1 MRKLFYLINLFI
13 LSILTYNTFGQIDK
27 SNRLEISVGGGLSLP
42 IGSYG
47 NKSPTK
53 SAIYVVNAP
62 LPTVKGFDKGKS
74 GFAKTGFDYNIE
86 VKYKLSSCLK
96 LLLLSGTYSNP
107 VETTGMSDFLS
118 NLNGYRETKVVENS
132 YRIFYITPGI
142 GYYYSLNKLNFGL
155 DLFMGYSMTEFP
167 YYKFVLLYTTV
178 DPPIIFAHDGPEPNL
193 NAFTLGTSMSAT
205 YKLTDRF
212 KVGLVVSY
220 QGANFS
226 YNVSPRSIPGGDAV
240 YDYTDILKVRVINT
254 GVTLGFSF

>member
-1 MRKLFYLINLFI
+1 MRKLFYLINLFV
-13 LSILTYNTFGQIDK
+13 LSSLTFNTSGQIDK

-47 NKSPTK
+47 KKNPSK
-53 SAIYVVNAP
+53 SAIYVANAP
-62 LPTVKGFDKGKS
+62 LPTVKGFDKSKS

-107 VETTGMSDFLS
+107 VETAGMSDFLT
-118 NLNGYRETKVVENS
+118 NLNGYRETKVEENS

-142 GYYYSLNKLNFGL
+142 GYYSSLNKLNFGL
-155 DLFMGYSMTEFP
+155 DLFMGYSMTAFP

-193 NAFTLGTSMSAT
+193 NAFILGSSLSAT
-205 YKLTDRF
+205 YNLTDRS
-212 KVGLVVSY
+212 KVGIVVSY

-226 YNVSPRSIPGGDAV
+226 YHVSPRSIPGGDAV
-240 YDYTDILKVRVINT
+240 YDYTNILKVRVINT
-254 GVTLGFSF
+254 GVMLGFNF